1 MTNWD
6 WPQYLLAG
14 YWAVMFVLSCGM
26 SMGTWGK
33 YGIAKAWPHWVSCA
47 ILNVVLY
54 FGGFWS

>member
-14 YWAVMFVLSCGM
+14 YWAVMFVLSCGVTI
-26 SMGTWGK
+26 GNKGK
-33 YGIAKAWPHWVSCA
+33 LGIAKAWPHYVSLVF
-47 ILNVVLY
+47 LNVTLW